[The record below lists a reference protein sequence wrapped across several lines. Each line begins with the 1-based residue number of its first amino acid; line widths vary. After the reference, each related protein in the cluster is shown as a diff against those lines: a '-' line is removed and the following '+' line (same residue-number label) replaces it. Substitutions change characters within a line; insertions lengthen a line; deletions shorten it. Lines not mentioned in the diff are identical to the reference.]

1 MWKTI
6 TMVNFDLYLPVCLYL
21 GFTIML
27 CAPLS
32 KSWVITYLIP
42 AAGAPRSTFT
52 HSRAWTNSSPGPST
66 CGFYSTL
73 LPAERPRPN
82 FGKVRI
88 IPHFWSSSIMY
99 VNHCLFGW
107 SDTGP
112 STSALPLIQKHS
124 FNCIPV
130 ERIVTA
136 IQNNSNTAVNYFFC
150 VAILD

>member
-1 MWKTI
+1 MF
-6 TMVNFDLYLPVCLYL
+6 NFDLYLPVCPYL
-21 GFTIML
+21 GFKVMR

-32 KSWVITYLIP
+32 KSWVITYSSP
-42 AAGAPRSTFT
+42 PAGAPRSTFA
-52 HSRAWTNSSPGPST
+52 HSPAWTNSSPGPST

-88 IPHFWSSSIMY
+88 IPHSWNSSIMY
-99 VNHCLFGW
+99 VNHCFFGCL
-107 SDTGP
+107 DTGP

-130 ERIVTA
+130 EGIVNA
-136 IQNNSNTAVNYFFC
+136 IQNNSNTAVNYLFC
-150 VAILD
+150 AAILD